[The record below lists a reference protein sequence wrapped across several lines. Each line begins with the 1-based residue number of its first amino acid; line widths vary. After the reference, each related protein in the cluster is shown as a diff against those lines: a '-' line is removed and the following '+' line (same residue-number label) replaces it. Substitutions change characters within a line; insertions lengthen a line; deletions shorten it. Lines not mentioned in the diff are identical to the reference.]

1 MRQANSRHAT
11 PRENSDAIGI
21 SDTPSTELVPRG
33 VASDLAP
40 IIPAQVNPYAPGY
53 PAQTITTQPAYDAW
67 RAYPG
72 LPAHVADQLVP
83 GLADRTGPGA
93 FQRLQDWHVWPA
105 AVGLG
110 SLICGAGAH
119 HQPLHAWFGS
129 AFTAGGIAATA
140 VYGAVHV
147 ARAINGEDED
157 VVSNGVHAIGLGG
170 IGMAAFGI
178 ASISGGSYLTAGVGI
193 GLLTAGYFAWFQIR
207 HSRVQDQRQFV
218 VDYTA
223 ASTPA
228 LVPMPGGNAVPAAA
242 PVIAGEVLS
251 HEELLVRKAFA
262 DMGIEP
268 ITLRGFERIDKDA
281 FNVVVGLPGSATNDP
296 ESIVRRS
303 EQLKNNLKARQ
314 IAVESSS
321 EQGNEVI
328 LMARFGEASPL
339 LEVIPWD
346 GPQTDDITK
355 PIRMGLTHYGE
366 PVMVNFAKRH
376 TLFAGKTRRGKS
388 AGVQIA
394 VCSIAATTNAQL
406 WLLDL
411 KPGQLA
417 LGPFSAL
424 AVQFA
429 ETLPQ
434 AALLIAAAVAAMEE
448 NGEILKE
455 ERERTGEP
463 VWEWDPAVHGAAI
476 VIVVD
481 ELADFLR
488 LDPSI
493 YEMWLRLMQLGAG
506 LGIYFIGATQSPS
519 AKALGNSTDGGSQF
533 GNIFGY
539 QAKGATQAG
548 VIFGQGAWGEGW
560 KPSERNL
567 PLQGMFMLRSPE
579 HSHPVVSR
587 GDFIQ
592 PSEAMKIAA
601 QIAAEP
607 RAQLHPRTA
616 AAVAR
621 VLDEGEP
628 TGTGPGRGGG
638 RPAEPQDARPGVPYL
653 RAVPTTY
660 PDGSEID
667 EKHRALW
674 ALLGS
679 PQFRKDGATV
689 GELQAAAVR
698 AGHSF
703 TSLAWVRDR
712 CKEWR
717 EAGNV
722 AFTREGQDYR
732 YWRDDESI
740 ALRLRKDA

>member
-1 MRQANSRHAT
+1 MRRHAPRHAT
-11 PRENSDAIGI
+11 QDENAGAIGI
-21 SDTPSTELVPRG
+21 SDSIRGEIVPRG
-33 VASDLAP
+33 VASTPAA
-40 IIPAQVNPYAPGY
+40 IIPPQVSPYLPAYAP
-53 PAQTITTQPAYDAW
+53 QTIATRPVYDMASP
-67 RAYPG
+67 YPQ
-72 LPAHVADQLVP
+72 LPDHVADQLTP
-83 GLADRTGPGA
+83 GLADRTGWSLFQWMQDRHLFPALGVIVGDVCGWGA
-93 FQRLQDWHVWPA
+93 A
-105 AVGLG
+105 ATEPM
-110 SLICGAGAH
+110 H
-119 HQPLHAWFGS
+119 PWFGS
-129 AFTAGGIAATA
+129 VFLGFGILNGLAYTAIHAI
-140 VYGAVHV
+140 
-147 ARAINGEDED
+147 RAINGDGEPLSAGAH
-157 VVSNGVHAIGLGG
+157 VIGISGAALT
-170 IGMAAFGI
+170 AFGTACI
-178 ASISGGSYLTAGVGI
+178 TGISFLSAGVTLIPG
-193 GLLTAGYFAWFQIR
+193 AGGYYAWFQNRQSRIR
-207 HSRVQDQRQFV
+207 EQRQFV
-218 VDYTA
+218 VDYHTA
-223 ASTPA
+223 TTPA
-228 LVPMPGGNAVPAAA
+228 LVPMPGGTPAAA
-242 PVIAGEVLS
+242 PAIAGEIVS
-251 HEELLVRKAFA
+251 HEEQLVRRAFA

-281 FNVVVGLPGSATNDP
+281 FNVIVGLPGSATNDP
-296 ESIVRRS
+296 ESVVRRS
-303 EQLKNNLKARQ
+303 EVLKNNLRARQ
-314 IAVESSS
+314 IAVEAGS

-339 LEVIPWD
+339 LEVIPWE
-346 GPQTDDITK
+346 GPQHDDITK

-388 AGVQIA
+388 AGVQVA
-394 VCSIAATTNAQL
+394 VCSIGATRNAQL

-417 LGPFSAL
+417 LGPFAAL
-424 AVQFA
+424 AAQFA
-429 ETLPQ
+429 DSLPK

-506 LGIYFIGATQSPS
+506 LGIYFVGATQSPS

-592 PSEAMKIAA
+592 PSKAMKISD
-601 QIAAEP
+601 QIAQSP

-621 VLDEGEP
+621 VLAQGVP
-628 TGTGPGRGGG
+628 TGTGPDNGGG
-638 RPAEPQDARPGVPYL
+638 KAQPQDAPAYGRPRLVTL
-653 RAVPTTY
+653 Y
-660 PDGSEID
+660 PDGTKVD
-667 EKHRALW
+667 AKHETAW
-674 ALLGS
+674 NVLGELG
-679 PQFRKDGATV
+679 REGATV
-689 GELQAAAVR
+689 SGLVVAARR
-698 AGHSF
+698 AGHEDL
-703 TSLAWVRDR
+703 SLAKARDC
-712 CKEWR
+712 CKIWR
-717 EAGNV
+717 ESGYV
-722 AFTREGQDYR
+722 LFEEEGRDTR
-732 YWRDDESI
+732 YWRDDE
-740 ALRLRKDA
+740 ACKLRLRKEA